1 MRFPSE
7 SKENPVGLLFYLA
20 VLSLCLLAPAAAVE
34 GEIPMIGITFK
45 NPGSFAMVEK
55 FDRKHSQGYVFRRD
69 DETLHIEKMEG
80 IDGKSSNILI
90 QDEMTSINALYA
102 NSLSAYPGDVS
113 NKIVCNEKFRPV
125 YHEEVID
132 DISYRYYLLYAT
144 ARFGLGACSE
154 DIVKYKHLLGWIYCP
169 QGQRLYSVKYFMPLK
184 NNFEELEQ
192 LFLSLSCS
200 ANKGGL

>member
-7 SKENPVGLLFYLA
+7 SKENPVGLFFHLVILSFCLF
-20 VLSLCLLAPAAAVE
+20 APAAAAG
-34 GEIPMIGITFK
+34 GEVSEIGLTFK
-45 NPGSFAMVEK
+45 NHGNFTMVEK
-55 FDRKHSQGYVFRRD
+55 FDRKYSQGYVFRRD
-69 DETLHIEKMEG
+69 DETLRIEKIEG
-80 IDGKSSNILI
+80 IDGKSSDILTG
-90 QDEMTSINALYA
+90 DEMLSINALYA

-125 YHEEVID
+125 YREKVID

-154 DIVKYKHLLGWIYCP
+154 DIVEYKHLLGWIYCS
-169 QGQRLYSVKYFMPLK
+169 QEQKLYSVKYFMPLK

-192 LFLSLSCS
+192 LFLSFSCS
-200 ANKGGL
+200 ANKEGL